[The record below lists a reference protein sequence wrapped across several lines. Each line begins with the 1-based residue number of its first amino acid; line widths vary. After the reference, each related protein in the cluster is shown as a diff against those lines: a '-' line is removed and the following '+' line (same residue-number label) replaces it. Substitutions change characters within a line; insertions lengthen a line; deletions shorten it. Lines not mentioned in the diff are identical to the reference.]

1 VSTTL
6 AGVTATPP
14 TPGQALFLHVGLP
27 KSGTT
32 YLQGL
37 LAEHRDQLR
46 AVGVVY
52 PFVRPEAMFHA
63 AVELREQPEQW
74 GLTPDGVAGSWDAL
88 LARVRESRSDG
99 VSTGI
104 ISHEIL
110 AGALPDVVERVA
122 RDTADLDLHVVVTVR
137 DLPRQAAAH
146 WQEQVKNGRDWT
158 FATFERELFEE
169 SESAAT
175 EDGFWRMQDLEGVL
189 GRWGAVV
196 PADHVHVVT
205 VPPPAAAP
213 DELWLRFC
221 DAVGLAPA
229 TVDVRAATT
238 GNESLGVAQV
248 QLLRQVVEALDGR
261 LPQPHYAHVVKRW
274 FAQRLLS
281 GIDGARAVSPR
292 DLCERL
298 APASAAAVDHVR
310 HAGYAVHGDLEDLLP
325 PLPGADVPHPDDV
338 SADAVL
344 EGLPGVVAEV
354 LLEVARLRSAEP
366 PDATDPASQAPGTV
380 RRWGLR
386 RTPRA

>member
-37 LAEHRDQLR
+37 LAEHRDRLR
-46 AVGVVY
+46 AAGFVY

-74 GLTPDGVAGSWDAL
+74 GLTAHAVAGSWDAL
-88 LARVRESRSDG
+88 LARVRDSGADG
-99 VSTGI
+99 VTTGI

-110 AGALPDVVERVA
+110 AGALPKVVERVA
-122 RDTADLDLHVVVTVR
+122 RDTADLDLHVVVTAR

-169 SESAAT
+169 SESVAS

-189 GRWGAVV
+189 GRWAAVV
-196 PADHVHVVT
+196 PADHLHVVT
-205 VPPPAAAP
+205 VPSSGAAP
-213 DELWLRFC
+213 DELWRRFC
-221 DAVGLAPA
+221 DAVGLEPS
-229 TVDVRAATT
+229 TVDVRTAAT
-238 GNESLGVAQV
+238 GNESLGAAQV
-248 QLLRQVVEALDGR
+248 QLLRQVVVALAGR
-261 LPQPHYAHVVKRW
+261 LEQPHYAHVVKRW

-281 GIDGARAVSPR
+281 GIDGPRAVSPR

-298 APASAAAVDHVR
+298 APASAAAVEHVR
-310 HAGYAVHGDLEDLLP
+310 GAGYAVHGDLDDLLP
-325 PLPGADVPHPDDV
+325 SLPDGDVPHPDDV
-338 SADAVL
+338 AADEVL
-344 EGLPGVVAEV
+344 DGLPGVLAEM
-354 LLEVARLRSAEP
+354 LLEVARLRAAEP
-366 PDATDPASQAPGTV
+366 TGTV

-386 RTPRA
+386 RSPRA